1 MSVEHFAIL
10 LNGFIW
16 FLTFLRDYLK
26 CEIFRT
32 RRECRSYLSRSL
44 PDEGISSTNCPPLPA
59 PTPQNS
65 CRMWWLIL
73 CVSLSEFKDAQKA
86 GKMWYWSVFVKVFLE
101 ETCIWIGRLNKEYCL
116 HQCESSLMI
125 VIIWSV
131 EGLERTERYRRSV
144 SLSSIRLSWD
154 IHHLLS
160 SDFGAQGRWTRT
172 ELCHGFSWLSSLQMA
187 EGGTCEPNPI
197 LNLVCLCVC
206 VLYVTYI
213 YKYACVYG
221 KSL

>member
-32 RRECRSYLSRSL
+32 RRECGSYLSRSL
-44 PDEGISSTNCPPLPA
+44 PDEGISSTNCPLLPA

-73 CVSLSEFKDAQKA
+73 CVSLSEFKDAEIA
-86 GKMWYWSVFVKVFLE
+86 GKTWYWSVFVKVFLE
-101 ETCIWIGRLNKEYCL
+101 EICIWIGRLNKEYCL
-116 HQCESSLMI
+116 HQCESSLTI
-125 VIIWSV
+125 VTIWSA

-144 SLSSIRLSWD
+144 SLSSSRLSWD

-160 SDFGAQGRWTRT
+160 SDFGAQG
-172 ELCHGFSWLSSLQMA
+172 L
-187 EGGTCEPNPI
+187 
-197 LNLVCLCVC
+197 
-206 VLYVTYI
+206 
-213 YKYACVYG
+213 
-221 KSL
+221 